1 MTTVLQETF
10 PKLQLEINVIV
21 IENGGSGKFQL

>member
-1 MTTVLQETF
+1 MTIVLQETF